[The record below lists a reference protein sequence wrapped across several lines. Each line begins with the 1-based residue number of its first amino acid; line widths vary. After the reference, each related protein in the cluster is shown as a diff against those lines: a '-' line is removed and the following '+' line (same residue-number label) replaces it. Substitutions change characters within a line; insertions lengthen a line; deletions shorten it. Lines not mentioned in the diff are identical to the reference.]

1 MKKILLL
8 SLDAALLSVLRL
20 ARCTEEQRRKWAEPL
35 RSIIIEVG
43 TIEDEEEDAK

>member
-20 ARCTEEQRRKWAEPL
+20 TKCTEEQRRKWAEAI
-35 RSIIIEVG
+35 RTIIIEIQTV
-43 TIEDEEEDAK
+43 ENEEEAE